1 VEEGALGVL
10 RGGLA
15 EAVSP
20 GDSHRTEG
28 DTGPA
33 TALATDP
40 VDALQPALL
49 AFAEATHCVD
59 CLHWHAGLPFRFYVE
74 VPTLPLDLN
83 PAQPQRHAGWWL
95 LAFLSGQ
102 LDPDVAGLLPE
113 DSAWRG
119 AVVPMNEG
127 TEGQVPLLIPAVL
140 GGQLAADALV
150 AWLTRPP
157 DVAGECAWQCL
168 QRARQA
174 WAARLHAAPPDDP
187 LASSAA

>member
-1 VEEGALGVL
+1 MEQAPIGTPL
-10 RGGLA
+10 
-15 EAVSP
+15 SP
-20 GDSHRTEG
+20 RETV
-28 DTGPA
+28 TAPRATPA
-33 TALATDP
+33 RRPKLATDP
-40 VDALQPALL
+40 VDALQPVLL
-49 AFAEATHCVD
+49 AFAEATHCAD

-102 LDPDVAGLLPE
+102 LDPDVAGLLPD
-113 DSAWRG
+113 DSAWRR
-119 AVVPMNEG
+119 AVVPVDEG
-127 TEGQVPLLIPAVL
+127 TEGQVPLLIPAAL

-157 DVAGECAWQCL
+157 DVAGERAWQCL

>member
-1 VEEGALGVL
+1 M
-10 RGGLA
+10 
-15 EAVSP
+15 
-20 GDSHRTEG
+20 
-28 DTGPA
+28 
-33 TALATDP
+33 
-40 VDALQPALL
+40 
-49 AFAEATHCVD
+49 
-59 CLHWHAGLPFRFYVE
+59 PFRFYVE

-102 LDPDVAGLLPE
+102 LDPDVAGLLPD
-113 DSAWRG
+113 DSAWRR
-119 AVVPMNEG
+119 AVVPVDEG

-157 DVAGECAWQCL
+157 DVAGERAWQCL